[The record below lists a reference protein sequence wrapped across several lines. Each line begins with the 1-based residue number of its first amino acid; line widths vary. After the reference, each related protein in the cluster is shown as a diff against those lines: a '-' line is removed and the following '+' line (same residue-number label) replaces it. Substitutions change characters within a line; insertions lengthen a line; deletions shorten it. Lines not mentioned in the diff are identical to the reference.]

1 MYIECKTII
10 MRCIIIIIYFKTGR
24 DRRYDYNYT
33 SEHNETRKI
42 IMLHIIRKMRNTM
55 SIYNY
60 TSDQ

>member
-1 MYIECKTII
+1 MTII
-10 MRCIIIIIYFKTGR
+10 TQMNLKV
-24 DRRYDYNYT
+24 
-33 SEHNETRKI
+33 HNETRKI